1 VPRSNIVNVDEMPG
15 LADVFDICG
24 GGGGG
29 GHGPAHCA
37 KLAVV
42 APSIVA
48 ATTAM
53 RRNTPVIRLQDPA
66 YIAAAVVTP
75 EAPSLNTVKAP
86 SSPVVETAAEAS
98 RPSLAITAPN
108 SGFLRCSKL
117 VSKPTWM
124 RARLTFGLAVVNAQ
138 HARLRA
144 PGLASAVF
152 LVFVA

>member
-1 VPRSNIVNVDEMPG
+1 VLKSNIVNVDEIAG

-24 GGGGG
+24 GGEKQ
-29 GHGPAHCA
+29 GPAHCA

-53 RRNTPVIRLQDPA
+53 RRTASVIRLTDPA
-66 YIAAAVVTP
+66 YVAAVVTL

-86 SSPVVETAAEAS
+86 SSPTVETASEAG
-98 RPSLAITAPN
+98 RPSSTITAPDG
-108 SGFLRCSKL
+108 GFLRCSKP
-117 VSKPTWM
+117 VSKPRRM
-124 RARLTFGLAVVNAQ
+124 RARSTFGLAVVNAQ
-138 HARLRA
+138 HAVVRL
-144 PGLASAVF
+144 LSHASAVF